1 MFRYIN
7 KYWQGLLKGF
17 NKESL
22 LETDSNKNHTI
33 DQWTFSNPFIRNV
46 EEAVE
51 FTIRN
56 VGYQLSFVP
65 GGEAYCNGRTFL
77 EIGPGQDLGVS
88 IILIAHGAKGIIIDK
103 YACKWDNQF
112 HPLYYRSLRN
122 ATKDKFLKAD
132 LTIFNQLLNQ
142 NSHAIQGLTNYELG
156 LEEVDRIPD
165 QTIDWSF
172 SNATFEHLY
181 DVPKA
186 IFQLGRITKSGGL
199 GFHQTD
205 FRDHRDF
212 SRPLEYITMADADF
226 LELVKR
232 VDYSCGN
239 RLRYTDFIPE
249 FKHSGFNV
257 RLSPDVFAEE
267 EYLEDVLK
275 RAQPFFRTI
284 PPDALKVLSG
294 RFHLIK
300 TV

>member
-1 MFRYIN
+1 MFRSIN
-7 KYWQGLLKGF
+7 KYWRGLF
-17 NKESL
+17 
-22 LETDSNKNHTI
+22 KN
-33 DQWTFSNPFIRNV
+33 QWTTANPFIRNV
-46 EEAVE
+46 EEAVD

-56 VGYQLSFVP
+56 VGYQLGFVP
-65 GGEAYCNGRTFL
+65 GGETYCNGRTFL

-88 IILIAHGAKGIIIDK
+88 LILIANGAKGIIIDK
-103 YACKWDNQF
+103 YTCTWDKQF
-112 HPLYYRSLRN
+112 HPLYYLALRD
-122 ATKDKFLKAD
+122 AVKEKFPKAD
-132 LTIFNQLLNQ
+132 LTIFDQVLIQ
-142 NSHAIQGLTNYELG
+142 NNHAIQGLTNYGLG
-156 LEEVDRIPD
+156 LEEIDCIPD
-165 QTIDWSF
+165 ASVDWSF
-172 SNATFEHLY
+172 SNSTFEHLY

-186 IFQLGRITKSGGL
+186 IFHLGRITKNGGL

-212 SRPLEYITMADADF
+212 NRPLEYITMTDAKF
-226 LELVKR
+226 LKLVKR

-239 RLRYTDFIPE
+239 RLRYTDFIAE

-257 RLSPDVFAEE
+257 SLSPDLFADE

-284 PPDALKVLSG
+284 PQDALKVLSG